1 MDSIIKQMSDDIN
14 EHARIIYE
22 ERKKIR
28 DEKRAL
34 SEKHERDCE
43 YMLMEILKE
52 DNNLNELSKTQTDQL
67 T

>member
-1 MDSIIKQMSDDIN
+1 MDSKIKQLSDDIN

-34 SEKHERDCE
+34 YEKHESDCE
-43 YMLMEILKE
+43 HMLMEILKE
-52 DNNLNELSKTQTDQL
+52 DNNLK
-67 T
+67 